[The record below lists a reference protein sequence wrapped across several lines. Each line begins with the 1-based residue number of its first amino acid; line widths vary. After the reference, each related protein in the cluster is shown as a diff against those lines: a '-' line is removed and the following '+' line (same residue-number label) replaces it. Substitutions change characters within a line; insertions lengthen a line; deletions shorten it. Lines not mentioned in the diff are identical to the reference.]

1 MGLLWLMTPTARL
14 VFKGVGV
21 VADVSFMFV
30 DRASE
35 NDLVGGDLARV
46 VMELARDGRRRD
58 LIRVLVARLG
68 LLSSVSI
75 ATGGLL
81 EGDGDA
87 MWVTRHGPAGPIENV
102 VVTAKAG
109 VLGDAV
115 RSGSPIGRAG
125 RGPMWA
131 TPLTVKGSV
140 VGSLGIGGYDVS
152 QTDCERIEDLVA
164 VTVLGLEHMGERNA
178 AARSVM
184 EIATVLSSL
193 IESRDTYTESH
204 CVALAE
210 MSVGV
215 GIRMGLGSE
224 QLTVLNLAG
233 HLHDIGKVSIPD
245 EVLLKE
251 GPLTETESA
260 VMKSHTVIGERV
272 LSKISSFADVAPV
285 VGQHHERF
293 DGTGYPWGLRGDG
306 ILLEARILAVVD
318 AFDAMTT
325 TRPYR
330 AALPVEVA
338 VQEIR
343 DGAGSQFDPEV
354 AGMFLVYL
362 EGEEAQWNPR
372 RSR

>member
-1 MGLLWLMTPTARL
+1 M
-14 VFKGVGV
+14 VG
-21 VADVSFMFV
+21 
-30 DRASE
+30 DRESE
-35 NDLVGGDLARV
+35 DELVGGDFVRAVL
-46 VMELARDGRRRD
+46 ELARAGRERD
-58 LIRVLVARLG
+58 LIRVLVTRLG
-68 LLSSVSI
+68 LLSSVTV

-81 EGDGDA
+81 ERDGDT
-87 MWVTRHGPAGPIENV
+87 MWVTRHGSAATTEDVI
-102 VVTAKAG
+102 VTGEAG
-109 VLGDAV
+109 VLGDAA
-115 RSGSPIGRAG
+115 RSGSRAG
-125 RGPMWA
+125 GAGGGLLWA
-131 TPLTVKGSV
+131 VPLTVKGSV
-140 VGSLGIGGYDVS
+140 VGSLAIGGHGVS
-152 QTDCERIEDLVA
+152 PADRERFEDLVA
-164 VTVLGLEHMGERNA
+164 VTVLGLEHVAERDA

-210 MSVGV
+210 TSVGV
-215 GIRMGLGSE
+215 GIRMGLASE

-251 GPLTETESA
+251 GPLTAAESA

-306 ILLEARILAVVD
+306 ILLEARVLAVAD

-362 EGEEAQWNPR
+362 QGEEAQWNPR

>member
-1 MGLLWLMTPTARL
+1 M
-14 VFKGVGV
+14 
-21 VADVSFMFV
+21 
-30 DRASE
+30 
-35 NDLVGGDLARV
+35 
-46 VMELARDGRRRD
+46 
-58 LIRVLVARLG
+58 
-68 LLSSVSI
+68 
-75 ATGGLL
+75 
-81 EGDGDA
+81 
-87 MWVTRHGPAGPIENV
+87 ENV
-102 VVTAKAG
+102 VATAKAG

-178 AARSVM
+178 AARSVT

-193 IESRDTYTESH
+193 IESRDTYTERH

-362 EGEEAQWNPR
+362 QGEEAQWNPR